1 MNSRI
6 KLMLAVMI
14 PLGAAAFVSAFMF
27 GSSGISLPELM
38 ALISGDAQQSTYTIF
53 FDLRLPRAL
62 ICFVSGGALAICGTC
77 LQGMFKNPMADS
89 YVIGVSAGSAFGA
102 AIAFAFSSY
111 FSFLGFGVVSLF
123 SFFGAILAVAAV
135 YRLAKVYGRISVTSL
150 LLSGIAVSTLCTA
163 FVHCLMIMVRDR
175 MEHIVM
181 WTMGS
186 FSSSSWEKAIIVVP
200 VMLAASAL
208 CLPFSRSLNILLLG
222 DEDAR
227 HLGVN
232 ADNVRRILILL
243 TTIAASAAVSAS
255 GIIGFVGLIVPHM
268 LRLLAGPDH
277 KRLLPLSFLGGGIFL
292 LIADTIARVLLKNQ
306 EIPIGI
312 ITALIGVP
320 FFIFL
325 LRREKG
331 AVK

>member
-1 MNSRI
+1 MKSRI
-6 KLMLAVMI
+6 KLILAVMI
-14 PLGAAAFVSAFMF
+14 PLGVAVFVSAFLF
-27 GSSGISLPELM
+27 GSSGISLPELI
-38 ALISGDAQQSTYTIF
+38 ALLRGDAQQSTYTIF
-53 FDLRLPRAL
+53 FNLRLPRVI
-62 ICFVSGGALAICGTC
+62 ICFVSGGALAICGAC

-89 YVIGVSAGSAFGA
+89 YVIGVSAGSALGA
-102 AIAFAFSSY
+102 SLALAFSSY
-111 FSFLGFGVVSLF
+111 LSFFGYGAVSLF
-123 SFFGAILAVAAV
+123 SFFGAILAVAVV

-163 FVHCLMIMVRDR
+163 FVYCLMILFRDR
-175 MEHIVM
+175 MEHIIM

-186 FSSSSWEKAIIVVP
+186 FSSSSWDKAVIVVP
-200 VMLAASAL
+200 VMLISSLL
-208 CLPFSRSLNILLLG
+208 CLPCSRSLNIMLLG

-232 ADNVRRILILL
+232 SNNVRRILILL

-268 LRLLAGPDH
+268 LRLISGPDH

-292 LIADTIARVLLKNQ
+292 LAADTVARVLM
-306 EIPIGI
+306 EIPIGVV
-312 ITALIGVP
+312 TAFIGVP
-320 FFIFL
+320 FFLFL
-325 LRREKG
+325 LRRGKG